1 MKSAWGSELYDMAAW
16 NAAQVEEITNLGFDF
31 EEMLDDDVNLSV
43 WDKDMEARFELELDD
58 I

>member
-1 MKSAWGSELYDMAAW
+1 MAAW

-31 EEMLDDDVNLSV
+31 EEMLNDDVDLSV
-43 WDKDMEARFELELDD
+43 WDKDMEVGLEFELD

>member
-1 MKSAWGSELYDMAAW
+1 MAAW

-31 EEMLDDDVNLSV
+31 EEMLNDDVDLSV
-43 WDKDMEARFELELDD
+43 WDKDMEVGFEFELD